1 MSLNLHE
8 WPDWAWQTA
17 KTVATLV
24 IAYFAGHIINGVVVA
39 RIMRL
44 TKHTRGHWEAAV
56 VGEIKRRV
64 PWLALLGGAWLSLG
78 YWSLGPYLRAFTSGA
93 SLR

>member
-1 MSLNLHE
+1 
-8 WPDWAWQTA
+8 
-17 KTVATLV
+17 VARLGV
-24 IAYFAGHIINGVVVA
+24 ADGQDCRDARHRVFRGHIINGVVVA